1 MKSLTVL
8 LYLVLTLP
16 LVQAQVAANVTVR
29 RTIHLMGSPFEITVV
44 AQNEE
49 IGYINIEEAA
59 AEIKRI
65 EKLISS
71 WDPESQT
78 SMINSNAGIRPV
90 KVSVELY
97 KLIERSIQISE
108 FTYGAFDITYAA
120 LDTLWRFDGSMQY
133 LPTSSEIKNVVAK
146 VGFRKIVLN
155 PDENTVYLRE
165 KGMKIGFGAIGKG
178 YAADKAKEF
187 LVSKQVPAG
196 MINAAGDIT
205 TWGAKASGEKWLIG
219 VDNPTGKGVFFSWL
233 PLVES
238 SVAIAGNQRDYITF
252 NGKRYTHILNP
263 KTGYP
268 AMGIRKVTVLAKSA
282 ELCDALSTAVYVLG
296 KKIGL
301 ALINQLP
308 GAEVVILDDNE
319 EVFRSNGILPGK

>member
-1 MKSLTVL
+1 MLLLSLVIF
-8 LYLVLTLP
+8 LP
-16 LVQAQVAANVTVR
+16 LVQAQESSNITVR
-29 RTIHLMGSPFEITVV
+29 RTVQLMGSAFEITVV

-49 IGYINIEEAA
+49 IGYINIQEAA
-59 AEIKRI
+59 AEIERV

-71 WDPESQT
+71 WDAASET
-78 SMINSNAGIRPV
+78 SLINKNAGIRPV
-90 KVSVELY
+90 KVSLELY
-97 KLIERSIQISE
+97 KLIERAIQISE
-108 FTYGAFDITYAA
+108 ITYGTFDITYAA
-120 LDTLWRFDGSMQY
+120 LDRVWRFDGSMEY
-133 LPTSSEIKNVVAK
+133 LPTAKEIEQAVAK
-146 VGFRKIVLN
+146 VGYRKIALN
-155 PDENTVYLRE
+155 PESHTVFLKE

-178 YAADKAKEF
+178 YAADKAKEL

-205 TWGAKASGEKWLIG
+205 TWGTKATGEKWLIG

-238 SVAIAGNQRDYITF
+238 SVAIAGNHSAYVTL
-252 NGKRYTHILNP
+252 NGQRYTHIINP

-296 KKIGL
+296 KKVGL
-301 ALINQLP
+301 AMINQLD
-308 GAEVVILDDNE
+308 GTEAVILDDNDQ
-319 EVFRSNGILPGK
+319 VFRSNGILH